1 MQEKIKYI
9 DVMDLG
15 FKRIDENDTV
25 FLKKYGFDWF
35 IVEKKISKSLYL
47 SWDCV
52 ERTVQLIRI
61 DKKSNILA
69 KMNIQNLKIL
79 RSIIDFFSAT
89 KEDWMES
96 EMHLKE
102 IEK

>member
-1 MQEKIKYI
+1 
-9 DVMDLG
+9 
-15 FKRIDENDTV
+15 
-25 FLKKYGFDWF
+25 
-35 IVEKKISKSLYL
+35 
-47 SWDCV
+47 
-52 ERTVQLIRI
+52 
-61 DKKSNILA
+61 
-69 KMNIQNLKIL
+69 MNIQNLKIL